1 MVHQEAHDLDGG
13 QEHLNHELK
22 IIIIII
28 EYGWSFL
35 ILFKPKGLLL
45 LLTVLKTPN
54 GVGRG
59 GW

>member
-13 QEHLNHELK
+13 QEHLNHELE
-22 IIIIII
+22 IIKKMNMD
-28 EYGWSFL
+28 GPFL
-35 ILFKPKGLLL
+35 ILFKPKGLF

>member
-1 MVHQEAHDLDGG
+1 MVHQEAQDLDGG

-22 IIIIII
+22 IIIKKI
-28 EYGWSFL
+28 EHVWSFL
-35 ILFKPKGLLL
+35 ILFKPKGL